1 MSTRHFI
8 SFICGVLTT
17 MLMAAGVCAQDTSA
31 QKARREKLEKEIAI
45 IDRQLADNASKSS
58 ALLSDLSL
66 LRKKISNRKAL
77 VTESDKEIRRY
88 SDEMYLTQRK
98 INRLQERV
106 DTLTEHYSR
115 LVMSAYKNRDSKVW
129 YMYML
134 ASDNLGQAF
143 RRFGY
148 FKNLSS
154 QMKTEAVK
162 IRELQKELEQEK
174 EKIAQMKKEAQA
186 VKKQR
191 VADLESLKK
200 EEAQAT
206 EMSRKLKKNKKTYE
220 KQLKQ
225 KRQEVA
231 ALNREIERIIQ
242 EAKKAKSGKSSG
254 GSSKKANEAAVKLS
268 AEFSQ
273 NKGKLPWPAEGP
285 VVGGYGRI
293 YDSDYNTLD
302 IPENRGI
309 DIAVMKGA
317 DVKAVFDGVVHDVAT
332 MLGHNQCVLVVHGDY
347 FTLYCNLKDVKVK
360 AGQKV
365 RTGDILGSVATIS
378 GMNQVHFELWHGDKP
393 ENPIKWLYR

>member
-174 EKIAQMKKEAQA
+174 EKIAQMRKEAQA

-254 GSSKKANEAAVKLS
+254 GSSSCLLNSLRTKAS
-268 AEFSQ
+268 F
-273 NKGKLPWPAEGP
+273 
-285 VVGGYGRI
+285 
-293 YDSDYNTLD
+293 
-302 IPENRGI
+302 
-309 DIAVMKGA
+309 
-317 DVKAVFDGVVHDVAT
+317 
-332 MLGHNQCVLVVHGDY
+332 LGL
-347 FTLYCNLKDVKVK
+347 LKDRLSEDM
-360 AGQKV
+360 AEYMIRTTILLIFL
-365 RTGDILGSVATIS
+365 RTGESTL
-378 GMNQVHFELWHGDKP
+378 L
-393 ENPIKWLYR
+393 